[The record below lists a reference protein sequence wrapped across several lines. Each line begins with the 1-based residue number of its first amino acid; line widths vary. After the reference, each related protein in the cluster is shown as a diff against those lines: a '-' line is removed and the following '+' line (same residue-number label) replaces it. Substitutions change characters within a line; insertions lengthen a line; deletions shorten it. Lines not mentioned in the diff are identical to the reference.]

1 MSAPRRWRIGD
12 VTVTRIVESLGTP
25 PTPLFASVS
34 PKSRIVSDGAT
45 WRFAVDAPVPGD
57 DMPGRSEGSA
67 PG

>member
-25 PTPLFASVS
+25 PPLFASVS